1 MSSVVLLI
9 LLMRVTMTMTKVR
22 GLRGI
27 HRVVAIAL
35 VIRGRRLGGSHLCL
49 DPGISTA
56 ARGGERRLVHRP
68 FLVLRD
74 PPAWVTLRPRE
85 SLRHWGKGLLLLL
98 CL

>member
-9 LLMRVTMTMTKVR
+9 LLMRVTVTMVR

-35 VIRGRRLGGSHLCL
+35 VIRGRRLRGSHLCF

-56 ARGGERRLVHRP
+56 THGGERRLVHRP
-68 FLVLRD
+68 LLVLGD
-74 PPAWVTLRPRE
+74 PPTWVTLRPRE
-85 SLRHWGKGLLLLL
+85 SLRHWGKGLLL